1 MAALLHRAPP
11 SSISPK
17 SWILLTQPHG
27 LGRTLFRLIRRA
39 GSSSSTLLPAVCGA
53 LAALTELTRKESQ
66 KPEGGDEVPR
76 AVAVIR
82 DDDIRCVL
90 DTVRHNMQNLG
101 VLLSIVRVLYNLLA
115 HESTCAKFANAGV
128 EAVLAD
134 IMRAQPSELELHKMC
149 VTALGV
155 VLGARTLSKSSRAT
169 AAGRDKAT
177 GTVSVVLF
185 SLHQFAEDSEQML
198 RALRVLAHTPDEL
211 HQCPDASDI
220 YP

>member
-1 MAALLHRAPP
+1 M
-11 SSISPK
+11 
-17 SWILLTQPHG
+17 
-27 LGRTLFRLIRRA
+27 
-39 GSSSSTLLPAVCGA
+39 
-53 LAALTELTRKESQ
+53 
-66 KPEGGDEVPR
+66 PR

-198 RALRVLAHTPDEL
+198 RALRVLAHTPV
-211 HQCPDASDI
+211 QASDI
-220 YP
+220 REVSTIANSILKRHHTSAPHVVAVCNVLVNFLQGLSEAKPQT